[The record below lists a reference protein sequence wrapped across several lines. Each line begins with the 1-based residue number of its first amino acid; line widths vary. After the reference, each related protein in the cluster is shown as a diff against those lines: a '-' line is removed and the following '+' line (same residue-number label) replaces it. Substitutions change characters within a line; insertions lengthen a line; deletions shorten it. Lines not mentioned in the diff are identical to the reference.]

1 MKRKELEILLERIPP
16 NPSPKAELEQYAT
29 PAGIAADILFEAYAR
44 GDVAGKRI
52 ADLGCGTGVFATG
65 AALLGASESLG
76 VDIDGNAVA
85 IAGEYARKL
94 CAKAEFRTVDV
105 KDISGDFDTV
115 FQNPPFGYQARRLD
129 RIFLTKALEVAPVV
143 YTLHHAGASEY
154 IRKFIAGIGSVDFG
168 QNYKFPMKH
177 TYKFHSMAVKPV
189 EVTLYRIIRT
199 KAG

>member
-1 MKRKELEILLERIPP
+1 MRRKELEIRLQKIPP

-29 PAGIAADILFEAYAR
+29 PAGIAADILFEAYAL

-52 ADLGCGTGVFATG
+52 ADLGCGTGVFAIG

-76 VDIDGNAVA
+76 VDIDGDAVA
-85 IAGEYARKL
+85 IAGECARAL
-94 CAKAEFRTVDV
+94 GAKVGFKTADVREF
-105 KDISGDFDTV
+105 SGDFDTV

-129 RIFLTKALEVAPVV
+129 RIFLAKALEVAKVV

-154 IRKFIAGIGSVDFG
+154 IGKFTAGIGCVDFG

-177 TYKFHSMAVKPV
+177 TYKFHSKPVKPI
-189 EVTLYRIIRT
+189 EVTLYRITRT
-199 KAG
+199 